1 MNIPDNKPQQSFFER
16 IRRRFIGAPR
26 DINEPSLFRKI
37 SLIPVLAWIGL
48 GADGL
53 SSSSYGP
60 EEAFKALGPH
70 TYLAIFIAIATA
82 FTVFV
87 IAYAYSR
94 IIERFPNGGGGYMVS
109 THTISSGAGVISG
122 SALLVDYILTI
133 TVSLAACGDAI
144 FSYLPVAFLHYKL
157 PFVMGL
163 IILLVFLNLRGMK
176 ESVTFLAPIFITFV
190 VTHILLIGY
199 GLYTHVGELGPVVE
213 KYRSGISMDLSTIG
227 FVGIMAIF
235 LRAFSMGGGTYTGI
249 EAVSTAMHVMREPKV
264 KTGKRTMLYLA
275 VSLAVTAS
283 GLLLCYALF
292 DIMPVAGRTLNATLA
307 DLTFS
312 GWYLGGALALIT
324 IFSEG
329 ALLLVGAQSG
339 FAGGPSIMANMAK
352 DAWLP
357 RRFSALSERLTMQN
371 GVLLMGVASLAV
383 LFYTK
388 GSVTALVIMYSIN
401 VFLDFT
407 LSQFGMAKFFFQN
420 RREDK
425 AWAKHIVIHI
435 IGLILC
441 FTILIV
447 TVYEK
452 FGEGG
457 WITLVITSVLIGLCY
472 LIRSHYRKV
481 RNGVR
486 QLEEILSSLPS
497 GQVTNEEPLN
507 TNERTAI
514 ILVSG
519 YNGFGLHSWLS
530 VFKEFPKLYRN
541 FIFVSV
547 AEIDSGAFK
556 GASEIE
562 ALKSSIGEQLM
573 KYVKLAR
580 SYGYA
585 ADYRMDVGTDVVE
598 TATNLCQA
606 IVQDFPKSS
615 VFTGKLVFRQ
625 ENAFQKILHNETAFA
640 IQRRLQWEGITT
652 VILPVR
658 VNL

>member
-1 MNIPDNKPQQSFFER
+1 MNIPDSDSEQTWFER
-16 IRRRFIGAPR
+16 LRRRFIGAPR
-26 DINEPSLFRKI
+26 DINEPSLFHKI

-60 EEAFKALGPH
+60 EEAFRELGPH

-82 FTVFV
+82 LTVFI

-94 IIERFPNGGGGYMVS
+94 IIEHFPHGGGGYMVS
-109 THTISSGAGVISG
+109 THTIGSGAGVIAG
-122 SALLVDYILTI
+122 SALLVDYVLTI
-133 TVSLAACGDAI
+133 TVSLASCGDAI
-144 FSYLPVAFLHYKL
+144 FSYLPPAFLHYKL
-157 PFVMGL
+157 PFVVGL
-163 IILLVFLNLRGMK
+163 IILLVFLNLRGVK
-176 ESVTFLAPIFITFV
+176 ESVTFLAPIFIVFV

-199 GLYTHVGELGPVVE
+199 GLGTHLGEIGPVVE
-213 KYRSGISMDLSTIG
+213 KYRGSMNQDLSTIG

-249 EAVSTAMHVMREPKV
+249 EAVSNAMNVMREPRV
-264 KTGKRTMLYLA
+264 QTGKRTMVYLA

-283 GLLLCYALF
+283 GLLFCYALF
-292 DIMPVAGRTLNATLA
+292 AIQPAPGRTLNAILA

-312 GWYLGGALALIT
+312 GWRLGGALALIT
-324 IFSEG
+324 ILSEG
-329 ALLLVGAQSG
+329 ALLMVGAQAG
-339 FAGGPSIMANMAK
+339 FIDGPRVMANMAV
-352 DAWLP
+352 DSWLP

-371 GVLLMGVASLAV
+371 GVLLMGAASLVV
-383 LFYTK
+383 LFYTS
-388 GSVTALVIMYSIN
+388 GSVSALVVMYSIN
-401 VFLDFT
+401 VFLTFS

-420 RREDK
+420 REKDK
-425 AWAKHIVIHI
+425 DWARHIVIHL

-441 FTILIV
+441 LTILIL

-457 WITLVITSVLIGLCY
+457 WVTLVITSVLIGLCY
-472 LIRSHYRKV
+472 QIRSHYRKV
-481 RNGVR
+481 RAGVR
-486 QLEEILSSLPS
+486 ELEEILASVPS
-497 GQVTNEEPLN
+497 GHVPNEEPPN

-514 ILVSG
+514 LLVSG

-530 VFKEFPKLYRN
+530 VFREFPKLYRN

-556 GASEIE
+556 GAAEIE
-562 ALKSSIGEQLM
+562 ALKASISDQLA

-585 ADYRMDVGTDVVE
+585 ADSRIQVGTDVVE
-598 TATNLCQA
+598 TATHLCQS
-606 IVQDFPKSS
+606 IVQEFPKAT
-615 VFTGKLVFRQ
+615 VFTGKLVFRH
-625 ENAFQKILHNETAFA
+625 EYLFQKILHNETAFA
-640 IQRRLQWEGITT
+640 IQRRLQWMGITT
-652 VILPVR
+652 VILPIR
-658 VNL
+658 VHL

>member
-1 MNIPDNKPQQSFFER
+1 MNIPSDKQQQSLFER
-16 IRRRFIGAPR
+16 LKHRFIGKPR
-26 DINEPSLFRKI
+26 NINEPSLFHKI

-82 FTVFV
+82 LTVF
-87 IAYAYSR
+87 ILAYAYSR
-94 IIERFPNGGGGYMVS
+94 IIERFPHGGGGYMVS
-109 THTISSGAGVISG
+109 THTIGNGAGVISG

-144 FSYLPVAFLHYKL
+144 FSYLPAAFLHYKL

-163 IILLVFLNLRGMK
+163 IVLLVILNLRGTK

-199 GLYTHVGELGPVVE
+199 GLYSHFQDIGPVME
-213 KYRSGISMDLSTIG
+213 RYRGGIATDLGTIG
-227 FVGIMAIF
+227 FVGILAIF

-264 KTGKRTMLYLA
+264 QTGKRTMLYLA

-283 GLLLCYALF
+283 GLLFCYALF
-292 DIMPVAGRTLNATLA
+292 NIKPVTGRTLNATLA
-307 DLTFS
+307 DLTFNA
-312 GWYLGGALALIT
+312 WPMGGLLALVT
-324 IFSEG
+324 ILSEG
-329 ALLLVGAQSG
+329 ALLIVGAQSG

-352 DAWLP
+352 DSWLP

-371 GVLLMGVASLAV
+371 GVLLMGITSLA
-383 LFYTK
+383 LLIYTK
-388 GSVTALVIMYSIN
+388 GSVSALVVMYSIN

-407 LSQFGMAKFFFQN
+407 LSQFGMSKFFFQN
-420 RREDK
+420 RKKNRD
-425 AWAKHIVIHI
+425 WSHRIVIHL
-435 IGLILC
+435 IGLVLC

-447 TVYEK
+447 TIFEK

-457 WITLVITSVLIGLCY
+457 WMTLVITSGLIVLCY
-472 LIRSHYRKV
+472 LIRKHYKKV
-481 RNGVR
+481 RKGVR
-486 QLEEILSSLPS
+486 QLEEILSSLSTGKIP
-497 GQVTNEEPLN
+497 NEAPVN
-507 TNERTAI
+507 PNERTAI
-514 ILVSG
+514 MLVSG

-530 VFKEFPKLYRN
+530 VFREFPNLYRN
-541 FIFVSV
+541 FIFISV

-562 ALKSSIGEQLM
+562 ALKSSIADQLAQ
-573 KYVKLAR
+573 YVKLCR

-585 ADYRMDVGTDVVE
+585 ADYRMDVATDVVE
-598 TATNLCQA
+598 AATNLCQE
-606 IVQDFPKSS
+606 IVREFPMST
-615 VFTGKLVFRQ
+615 VFTGKLVFRK
-625 ENAFQKILHNETAFA
+625 EHPFQRILHNETGFA
-640 IQRRLQWEGITT
+640 IQRRLQWEGVTT

-658 VNL
+658 VNI

>member
-16 IRRRFIGAPR
+16 IRRSFIGAPR
-26 DINEPSLFRKI
+26 NINEPSLFHKI
-37 SLIPVLAWIGL
+37 SLIPILAWIGL

-82 FTVFV
+82 FTVFI

-94 IIERFPNGGGGYMVS
+94 IIEHFPYGGGGYIVA
-109 THTISSGAGVISG
+109 THNISAQAGVISG
-122 SALLVDYILTI
+122 SALLVDYVLTI
-133 TVSLAACGDAI
+133 AISLASCGDAI
-144 FSYLPVAFLHYKL
+144 FSFLPPTFLHYKM
-157 PFVMGL
+157 PFVVGL
-163 IILLVFLNLRGMK
+163 ILLLVFMNLRGLK
-176 ESVTFLAPIFITFV
+176 ESVTFLAPIFIVFII
-190 VTHILLIGY
+190 THILLIGY
-199 GLYTHVGELGPVVE
+199 GLGTHLSCIGPVLE
-213 KYRSGISMDLSTIG
+213 KYHGSMNQDLLTIG
-227 FVGIMAIF
+227 FIGIMAIF
-235 LRAFSMGGGTYTGI
+235 LRAFSLGGGTYTGI
-249 EAVSTAMHVMREPKV
+249 EAVSNAMNVMREPKV
-264 KTGKRTMLYLA
+264 QTGKRTMLYLA

-283 GLLLCYALF
+283 GLLFCYALF
-292 DIMPVAGRTLNATLA
+292 SIAPVEGRTMNAILA
-307 DLTFS
+307 DRTFS
-312 GWYLGGALALIT
+312 GWQLGGVLAFIT
-324 IFSEG
+324 LFSEG
-329 ALLLVGAQSG
+329 ALLVLAAQAG
-339 FAGGPSIMANMAK
+339 FVDGPRVMANMAV
-352 DAWLP
+352 DSWLP

-371 GVLLMGVASLAV
+371 GILLMGTASLAV
-383 LFYTK
+383 LFYTH
-388 GSVTALVIMYSIN
+388 GSVSALVVMYSIN
-401 VFLDFT
+401 VFLTFS

-420 RREDK
+420 RNKDN
-425 AWAKHIVIHI
+425 AWARHIVIHL

-441 FTILIV
+441 VTILVI

-452 FGEGG
+452 FSEGG
-457 WITLVITSVLIGLCY
+457 WLTLVITSLLIGLCY
-472 LIRSHYRKV
+472 LIRLHYLKV
-481 RNGVR
+481 RKSVR
-486 QLEEILSSLPS
+486 QLEEILSSIPS
-497 GQVTNEEPLN
+497 GQIPNEEPLN
-507 TNERTAI
+507 PNERTAI

-530 VFKEFPKLYRN
+530 VFREFPKLYRN
-541 FIFVSV
+541 FIFVAV

-562 ALKSSIGEQLM
+562 ALKSSIAEQLA

-585 ADYRMDVGTDVVE
+585 SDYRMDVGTDVVE

-606 IVQDFPKSS
+606 IVHEFPKSS

-625 ENAFQKILHNETAFA
+625 EHPFQRILHNETANA

>member
-1 MNIPDNKPQQSFFER
+1 
-16 IRRRFIGAPR
+16 
-26 DINEPSLFRKI
+26 
-37 SLIPVLAWIGL
+37 LIPILAWIGL

-82 FTVFV
+82 FTIFI

-94 IIERFPNGGGGYMVS
+94 IIERFPHGGGGYMVS
-109 THTISSGAGVISG
+109 THTISSGAGVVSG

-144 FSYLPVAFLHYKL
+144 FSYLPASVLPYKL

-163 IILLVFLNLRGMK
+163 IVLLVFLNLRGIK
-176 ESVTFLAPIFITFV
+176 ESVTFLAPIFVTFV
-190 VTHILLIGY
+190 ITHILLIGY
-199 GLYTHVGELGPVVE
+199 GLFTHAGEFGTVAQR
-213 KYRSGISMDLSTIG
+213 YQGNINADLSTIG
-227 FVGIMAIF
+227 FLGILAIF

-249 EAVSTAMHVMREPKV
+249 EAVSTSMHVMREPKV
-264 KTGKRTMLYLA
+264 QTGKRTMLYLA

-283 GLLLCYALF
+283 GLLLCYSLF
-292 DIMPVAGRTLNATLA
+292 DIKPVTGRTLNAILA

-312 GWYLGGALALIT
+312 GWYLGGALAFIT
-324 IFSEG
+324 ILSEG
-329 ALLLVGAQSG
+329 ALLIVGAQSG

-352 DAWLP
+352 DSWLP

-371 GVLLMGVASLAV
+371 GVLLMGAASLTV
-383 LFYTK
+383 LLYTK
-388 GSVTALVIMYSIN
+388 GSVTALVVMYSIN

-420 RREDK
+420 RDKDK
-425 AWAKHIVIHI
+425 AWASHIVIHI
-435 IGLILC
+435 IGLTLC
-441 FTILIV
+441 LTILLV
-447 TVYEK
+447 TIYEK

-457 WITLVITSVLIGLCY
+457 WVTLVITSALIGLCY
-472 LIRSHYRKV
+472 LIRSHYLKV
-481 RNGVR
+481 RKGVR
-486 QLEEILSSLPS
+486 QLEEILSSIPS
-497 GQVTNEEPLN
+497 GKVPNEEPLN
-507 TNERTAI
+507 PNERTAI
-514 ILVSG
+514 LLVSG

-530 VFKEFPKLYRN
+530 VFREFPKLYRN

-556 GASEIE
+556 GISEIE
-562 ALKSSIGEQLM
+562 ALKSSITEQLL
-573 KYVKLAR
+573 KYVEIAR

-598 TATNLCQA
+598 TATHLCQE
-606 IVQDFPKSS
+606 IVQEFPKSS

-625 ENAFQKILHNETAFA
+625 ENAFQRILHNETAFA
-640 IQRRLQWEGITT
+640 VQRRLQWEGITT

-658 VNL
+658 VNI